1 MKKRNEVIKW
11 IKQNDLTEMTMQV
24 FPPDGWTWIKDN
36 ETKTFILVNPET
48 NETVSRKDVTDE

>member
-11 IKQNDLTEMTMQV
+11 IKQNVLTEMTMQV
-24 FPPDGWTWIKDN
+24 FPPDGWMWIKDN

-48 NETVSRKDVTDE
+48 NETITRGDFTDE